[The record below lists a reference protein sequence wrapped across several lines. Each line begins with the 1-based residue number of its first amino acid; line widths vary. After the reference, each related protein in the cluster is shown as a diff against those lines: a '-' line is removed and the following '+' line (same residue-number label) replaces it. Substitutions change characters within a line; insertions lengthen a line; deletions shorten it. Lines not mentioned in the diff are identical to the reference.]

1 MIGEIVNPGKKS
13 EVTLQGDRRMTV
25 KELAERFCCDIH
37 TITNHANRL
46 FPSKIRNGVKTFF
59 DEKEVTLI
67 LESIKSVKSQNDTLK
82 VDLQGTETTLTPALK
97 IAQLAELIEQS
108 HRAIESIKDAE
119 IAELK
124 PKAEV
129 YDGLVE
135 RGKALC
141 LRDTAGEIGIR
152 QTDFIEFLLHHR
164 YLYRKGEEFRFYA
177 EHRKY
182 FVEKEIVHNGYD
194 GLQVLVTPEGR
205 GHFLRLLAKNQ
216 KCGAV

>member
-1 MIGEIVNPGKKS
+1 
-13 EVTLQGDRRMTV
+13 
-25 KELAERFCCDIH
+25 
-37 TITNHANRL
+37 
-46 FPSKIRNGVKTFF
+46 
-59 DEKEVTLI
+59 
-67 LESIKSVKSQNDTLK
+67 LK

-108 HRAIESIKDAE
+108 HRAIEAIKDAE
-119 IAELK
+119 IAKLREENAELK

-152 QTDFIEFLLHHR
+152 QTDFIDFLLHHR

-182 FVEKEIVHNGYD
+182 FVEKEIARNGHD

-205 GHFLRLLAKNQ
+205 GHFAMMFAKS
-216 KCGAV
+216 KEGEVLTK

>member
-1 MIGEIVNPGKKS
+1 MMNQITAGN
-13 EVTLQGDRRMTV
+13 DRRMTV
-25 KELAERFCCDIH
+25 KELSERFCCDIH
-37 TITNHANRL
+37 TITNHTNRL
-46 FPSKIRNGVKTFF
+46 FPGKIRNEVKTFF

-67 LESIKSVKSQNDTLK
+67 LESIKHGQENQTTLK
-82 VDLQGTETTLTPALK
+82 GSLQGTETVLTPTLK

-108 HRAIESIKDAE
+108 HREIEVIKDAE
-119 IAELK
+119 IAKLREENAELK

-152 QTDFIEFLLHHR
+152 QTDFIDFLLQHR

-182 FVEKEIVHNGYD
+182 FVEKEIVHNGHD

-205 GHFLRLLAKNQ
+205 GHFARLLKSR
-216 KCGAV
+216 GSV